1 MGLLFWVLIQCH
13 VVFGMISSGSSTFP
27 RESKRETPH
36 IMKNLQ
42 DSLPPPPA
50 KKNRLQWQLLLT
62 ILTTLSI
69 LYSLHELV
77 LPPREHHSLQ
87 LSSISG
93 FFIQDQLNSDPSQFH
108 IYHPNSSFGLINNH
122 SPDRWQ
128 TFKQQINHLIKNSPS
143 DIRYKVFFI
152 ARHGQ
157 GFHNIAE
164 SKYGTTLWDC
174 YWSEKNTDGELIWG
188 PDARLTEQ
196 GKREARLASK
206 AWKLQLDNDI
216 PFPQLFIL
224 SPLSRAIET
233 MRITGVWNHVSNNRT
248 YHPRKTV
255 QIPKI
260 IVTENWRENIG
271 LHTCDKRRSKSDIR
285 VDYPF
290 VEFEDRFTEND
301 ILWTKDLQET
311 DKQLDV
317 RIKGALSR
325 VFEDPTSSNLTYV
338 SITAHSGVISSVLR
352 VIGHRPWPTETGGM
366 IPLVIRAKL
375 TRTPTHPPNPSPS
388 ATKPICPS
396 SSYSPL

>member
-1 MGLLFWVLIQCH
+1 
-13 VVFGMISSGSSTFP
+13 
-27 RESKRETPH
+27 
-36 IMKNLQ
+36 MKNLA
-42 DSLPPPPA
+42 DSLPLPPA
-50 KKNRLQWQLLLT
+50 KKTRLIKWQLLLT

-87 LSSISG
+87 LSSLSG
-93 FFIQDQLNSDPSQFH
+93 WFIQDQLNSDPSQFH
-108 IYHPNSSFGLINNH
+108 IYHPNSSFGLINNR
-122 SPDRWQ
+122 SPDRWIK
-128 TFKQQINHLIKNSPS
+128 FKEQINHLLKNSPS
-143 DIRYKVFFI
+143 DLRYKVFFI

-157 GFHNIAE
+157 GFHNLAE

-188 PDARLTEQ
+188 PDARLSEQ

-206 AWKLQLDNDI
+206 AWKIQLDNDL

-248 YHPRKTV
+248 YHPRKID

-301 ILWTKDLQET
+301 TLWTKDLQET

-352 VIGHRPWPTETGGM
+352 VIGHRHWPTETGGM

-388 ATKPICPS
+388 ATQPICPS
-396 SSYSPL
+396 SSYSSL